1 MISRIVTDDKK
12 PGEAKDPDSTSLTQ
26 LFKAFSTDEEYAQFR
41 AELTDGLGW
50 GEAKKKLFN
59 QIEAEIGPMRPK
71 YEEYIN
77 EPQKLEEILLAGAE
91 KARKISA
98 PFLEELRNAVGL
110 RPFTA
115 FKGSAHNAPVKETKK
130 KSAAASFKQYRN
142 PDGTFGF
149 KFTDAAGTVLLES
162 TGWASGAEAGRAIG
176 QLKKNGIA
184 ALAAL
189 PLVERAAGITDQQL
203 ADAFASLA

>member
-1 MISRIVTDDKK
+1 MVFQRKALWV
-12 PGEAKDPDSTSLTQ
+12 SL
-26 LFKAFSTDEEYAQFR
+26 
-41 AELTDGLGW
+41 
-50 GEAKKKLFN
+50 
-59 QIEAEIGPMRPK
+59 
-71 YEEYIN
+71 
-77 EPQKLEEILLAGAE
+77 
-91 KARKISA
+91 
-98 PFLEELRNAVGL
+98 
-110 RPFTA
+110 
-115 FKGSAHNAPVKETKK
+115 
-130 KSAAASFKQYRN
+130 AAASLLVACGGGGADTSPVAPIKTVKVMG
-142 PDGTFGF
+142 DSIADSGTFGF